1 MEIGS
6 ERKKALQEFCRSLD
20 LEFKDIS
27 LLNLAFRHRSSSNEG
42 TAGNNE
48 RLEFLGDSVLGMV
61 TASFLYNDLATHT
74 EGELSK
80 IKSVVVSAKVLA
92 PIALKFGFDKMMIL
106 GHGEEISGGRTK
118 TAILA
123 DAMEAVIGAY
133 YLDSG
138 YDAVEKYVL
147 SFIIPEIRAV
157 QNNHGV
163 KDFKTI
169 LQEWYQK
176 KTKTPPEYEVIGM
189 EGPDHDRTFSITVE
203 VDGKIF
209 GPAEGKSKKEAE
221 QRAAEIAVKALNLE
235 Q

>member
-1 MEIGS
+1 MEICS
-6 ERKKALQEFCRSLD
+6 ERKKKLQEFCRSLD
-20 LEFKDIS
+20 LKFKDMS
-27 LLNLAFRHRSSSNEG
+27 LLDLAFRHRSSSNEG
-42 TAGNNE
+42 AGGNNE

-61 TASFLYNDLATHT
+61 TASFLYNDLAAHS

-80 IKSVVVSAKVLA
+80 IKSVVVSSRVLA

-138 YDAVEKYVL
+138 YEAAEKFVL
-147 SFIIPEIRAV
+147 SFIVPEIYAV
-157 QNNHGV
+157 KNNHGV

-176 KTKTPPEYEVIGM
+176 KTKTSPEYEVLGM
-189 EGPDHDRTFSITVE
+189 DGPDHDRTFNIAVK

-209 GPAEGKSKKEAE
+209 GPAKGKSKKEAE
-221 QRAAEIAVKALNLE
+221 QRAAEIAVKSLNLE
-235 Q
+235 